1 MIQDITI
8 KISFASSDE
17 RAETVMPAV
26 EIQPPAPLPDVDAE
40 IPPPPRADE
49 TAFDADAPPPPPEIT
64 DPPLEDIPPVPS
76 LDHASDPSDPPGSR
90 GRRR

>member
-1 MIQDITI
+1 MIQEITI

-26 EIQPPAPLPDVDAE
+26 EIQPPESLPDVDAE
-40 IPPPPRADE
+40 IPPPPRAEE
-49 TAFDADAPPPPPEIT
+49 TAFDADAPPPPEIT
-64 DPPLEDIPPVPS
+64 AATLEEIPPVPS
-76 LDHASDPSDPPGSR
+76 LDDAGDPPAAPGDR